1 MEISISILYRKMAK
15 MPLMKEEEELF
26 DKWYSEREEHR
37 VYWERFCRQQEK
49 IQERQKSIVNVEVGL
64 VRLKRDYYKVRR
76 RMIWMRVS
84 VAVSIFILMGLIV
97 SFLYQP
103 RQKFY
108 SQVEHKSVIEQ
119 ENVVLKLSDGKNIVL
134 QDSSTVTTLHEKEAF
149 IQIET
154 GRLHYQM
161 DSVLGDVMAY
171 NELKVPSAGEYQVV
185 LTDGTKV
192 FLNSSS
198 ILRYPVVFTGK
209 ERRVYLD
216 GEAFFVVEHSE
227 IPFIVETKE
236 EEIRVFGTEFNVMTY
251 AEEKQM
257 QATLVRGSIGVK
269 MKVEPMKDYVKLIP
283 GEQLLVDNQTREIS
297 VRKVDVFPYI
307 AWKEGLFVSQNDD
320 LETIMTKIARWYNV
334 NVFYQNSYLKEKKFW
349 GVMKKQDSLEKIL
362 EIIAKA
368 GHVKFNVN
376 DRTVIVTE

>member
-1 MEISISILYRKMAK
+1 
-15 MPLMKEEEELF
+15 MPLVKEEKELF
-26 DKWYSEREEHR
+26 DKWYSESEEHR
-37 VYWERFCRQQEK
+37 VYWEHFCRQQEK
-49 IQERQKSIVNVEVGL
+49 IQERQKSIVNVEAGL
-64 VRLKRDYYKVRR
+64 ARLKRDHNKIWR

-84 VAVSIFILMGLIV
+84 VAASIFILIGLTIF
-97 SFLYQP
+97 FLYQP
-103 RQKFY
+103 RQKFH
-108 SQVEHKSVIEQ
+108 SQVEYKNVIEQ

-134 QDSSTVTTLHEKEAF
+134 QDNSMVDTLHEKEAL
-149 IQIET
+149 IQIEA

-161 DSVLGDVMAY
+161 DSLTGDVIAY
-171 NELKVPSAGEYQVV
+171 NELKVPATGEYQVV
-185 LTDGTKV
+185 LADGTKV
-192 FLNSSS
+192 FLNSTSM
-198 ILRYPVVFTGK
+198 LRYPVVFTKK

-236 EEIRVFGTEFNVMTY
+236 EEIRVFGTEFNVMIY

-257 QATLVRGSIGVK
+257 QTTLVKGSIGVK
-269 MKVEPMKDYVKLIP
+269 MKTEPMKDYVKLVP
-283 GEQLLVDNQTREIS
+283 GEQFLVDNQTKEVS

-334 NVFYQNSYLKEKKFW
+334 DVFYQNSYLKEKKFW

-368 GHVKFNVN
+368 GDVKFNVN